1 MLEISAVISS
11 TISIRYGFINWG
23 YNILYHMIWYDNDPI
38 SVIINVGQQ
47 PNMGFAFSLLSIISC
62 LGLRLHC
69 LFKACLH
76 PLFHKWALSLKAV
89 RCGDI
94 SCEFLSSAHHEHVC
108 IKVLIFIPNL
118 RLLYDISSKHHHDIA
133 RCFRISDHVSNISS
147 LVFEALL

>member
-1 MLEISAVISS
+1 MVSLTGIVIYY
-11 TISIRYGFINWG
+11 I
-23 YNILYHMIWYDNDPI
+23 IWYDPI

-47 PNMGFAFSLLSIISC
+47 PNLGFAFSLLSIISC

-76 PLFHKWALSLKAV
+76 PLFHIWALSLKAV

-94 SCEFLSSAHHEHVC
+94 SCEFLSSPHHEHVC
-108 IKVLIFIPNL
+108 VKILIFIPNL
-118 RLLYDISSKHHHDIA
+118 RLFIWYILKASPQYCKM
-133 RCFRISDHVSNISS
+133 FRISDHVSNISS